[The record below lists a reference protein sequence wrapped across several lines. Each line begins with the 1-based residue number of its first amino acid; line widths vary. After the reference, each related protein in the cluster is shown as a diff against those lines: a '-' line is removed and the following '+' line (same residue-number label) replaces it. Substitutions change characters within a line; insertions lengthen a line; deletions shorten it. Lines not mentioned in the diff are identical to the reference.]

1 MRRTREVLA
10 TAALICAAALA
21 VEGCSSAG
29 PKPRTPIAARA
40 RHDTGPKVCP
50 APVSTELSHTI
61 AVAQLTKDGTN
72 PDLNFANATSR
83 ARAIT
88 WGGAGF
94 LYSVAEDN
102 QNVSEQRVRVWS
114 EITGLSSA
122 TIPIK
127 LADLGDAP
135 DIRGISANY
144 DESAIGVATLQGT
157 ALVKLEDPRDKHRAS
172 ATWYLGGPADPA
184 TRVVAWSPDG
194 ASVAS
199 STGIMGVVAVYQRAE
214 GTKLGEFDTTAESP
228 IEAMAYSW
236 DGKSIAVAGNFGV
249 RIYDA
254 ADLTIQRA
262 LEPRRPIVA
271 LAWGPDPNVIY
282 TGTADGSVREVD
294 IERAIA
300 SHTFQA
306 HPRGVT
312 SIAIS
317 SAGDMIATSGVDRQV
332 RVWDAKTRELID
344 TLPRDPYSAN
354 DEDLVGT
361 GNVEWVPGTDVI
373 VASRAAIQL
382 FRVRDG
388 VALWLRAY
396 PTGDDKI
403 ASIVTSNTGVW
414 NADPGAEQYM
424 QFHLADGQWVDA
436 EHVDKS
442 LKRPN
447 LVKELVDD
455 CDFGL

>member
-1 MRRTREVLA
+1 MRRTLLA
-10 TAALICAAALA
+10 AAALVCA
-21 VEGCSSAG
+21 ASLVLEACGAST
-29 PKPRTPIAARA
+29 PKGRTPIAGRA
-40 RHDTGPKVCP
+40 RHDTGPKKCP
-50 APVSTELSHTI
+50 EPLTPELSHTI
-61 AVAQLTKDGTN
+61 AVTQMTQNGGI

-83 ARAIT
+83 ARAVT
-88 WGGAGF
+88 WGGGGF
-94 LYSVAEDN
+94 LYTVGEDN
-102 QNVSEQRVRVWS
+102 QNVSEKQVRVWS
-114 EITGLSSA
+114 QISGLA
-122 TIPIK
+122 DGAIPVS
-127 LADLGDAP
+127 LSDLGDAP
-135 DIRGISANY
+135 DIRGISANA

-157 ALVKLEDPRDKHRAS
+157 ALIKLEDPRGKHLPS
-172 ATWYLGGPADPA
+172 ATWYLGGPSDPSS
-184 TRVVAWSPDG
+184 RMVAWSPDG
-194 ASVAS
+194 GHVAS
-199 STGIMGVVAVYQRAE
+199 STGIMGVVAVYDRND
-214 GTKLGEFDTTAESP
+214 GTKIGEFDTTAESP

-249 RIYDA
+249 RLYDA
-254 ADLTIQRA
+254 NSPFTLLRA

-271 LAWGPDPNVIY
+271 IAWGPDPNTIY

-294 IERAIA
+294 IDRAIA

-312 SIAIS
+312 SIAVS
-317 SAGDMIATSGVDRQV
+317 GAGDMIATSGVDRQV

-388 VALWLRAY
+388 VSLWLRAI
-396 PTGDDKI
+396 PI
-403 ASIVTSNTGVW
+403 AEGKVVSVVTSNTGVW
-414 NADPGAEQYM
+414 NADAAGEQFM
-424 QFHLADGQWVDA
+424 QFHMADGQWLDA

-442 LKRPN
+442 LHRPN
-447 LVKELVDD
+447 IVKELVDD

>member
-1 MRRTREVLA
+1 MCPEPL
-10 TAALICAAALA
+10 
-21 VEGCSSAG
+21 
-29 PKPRTPIAARA
+29 TP
-40 RHDTGPKVCP
+40 
-50 APVSTELSHTI
+50 ELSHTI
-61 AVAQLTKDGTN
+61 AVTQMNQNGGI

-83 ARAIT
+83 ARAVT

-94 LYSVAEDN
+94 LYTVAENN
-102 QNVSEQRVRVWS
+102 QNLSEKQVRVWS
-114 EITGLSSA
+114 EITGLA
-122 TIPIK
+122 ETTIPVN
-127 LADLGDAP
+127 LSDLGEVP
-135 DIRGISANY
+135 DIRGIAANA
-144 DESAIGVATLQGT
+144 DETALGVATLSGS
-157 ALVKLEDPRDKHRAS
+157 ALLKLEDPRGKHRPS
-172 ATWYLGGPADPA
+172 ATWYLGGPADPS
-184 TRVVAWSPDG
+184 TRMVAWSPDG
-194 ASVAS
+194 NHVAS
-199 STGIMGVVAVYQRAE
+199 STGIMGIVAVYQRSD
-214 GTKLGEFDTTAESP
+214 GTKIGEFDTSAESP

-254 ADLTIQRA
+254 NDLSILRA

-271 LAWGPDPNVIY
+271 IAWGPDPNVIY

-294 IERAIA
+294 IDRAIA
-300 SHTFQA
+300 AHTFQA

-312 SIAIS
+312 SIAVS

-373 VASRAAIQL
+373 VASRAAVQL

-388 VALWLRAY
+388 VSLWLRAI
-396 PTGDDKI
+396 PIAEDK
-403 ASIVTSNTGVW
+403 AVSVVTSNTGVW
-414 NADPGAEQYM
+414 NADDAATPFM
-424 QFHLADGQWVDA
+424 QFHMADGQWLDADQVDR
-436 EHVDKS
+436 S

-447 LVKELVDD
+447 IVKELVDD